1 MIKVIASVVCAF
13 AAMLMIIL
21 SLATTYWLQWV
32 IVSHN
37 RNITHYRGLFR
48 HCWESRDN
56 VTDELISAESDCSN
70 DKHTLQD
77 VLKSDW
83 NGAVIALMFLALICH
98 LIAFIIAIVAAIR
111 KGHPFP
117 SFTVGGFFC
126 AAAILVVIALL
137 VFTFFNWKD
146 DVFFSW
152 SYGGGWSTVALSI
165 IAFVLI
171 MADRWGIAEPS
182 WQIKQ
187 QVDLKTRLYQLE
199 LTCIMVSKSKITRTV
214 SNLSV

>member
-199 LTCIMVSKSKITRTV
+199 LTCIMVSK
-214 SNLSV
+214 

>member
-1 MIKVIASVVCAF
+1 MIPARAARRSRILIPYPQILAEFSFSLHGSSVEQIRTIFRNSVPICRYNKRVIMIKVIASVVCAF

-77 VLKSDW
+77 VLKS
-83 NGAVIALMFLALICH
+83 GEQLICQ
-98 LIAFIIAIVAAIR
+98 R
-111 KGHPFP
+111 
-117 SFTVGGFFC
+117 
-126 AAAILVVIALL
+126 
-137 VFTFFNWKD
+137 
-146 DVFFSW
+146 
-152 SYGGGWSTVALSI
+152 
-165 IAFVLI
+165 
-171 MADRWGIAEPS
+171 
-182 WQIKQ
+182 
-187 QVDLKTRLYQLE
+187 LKMV
-199 LTCIMVSKSKITRTV
+199 TCVK
-214 SNLSV
+214 